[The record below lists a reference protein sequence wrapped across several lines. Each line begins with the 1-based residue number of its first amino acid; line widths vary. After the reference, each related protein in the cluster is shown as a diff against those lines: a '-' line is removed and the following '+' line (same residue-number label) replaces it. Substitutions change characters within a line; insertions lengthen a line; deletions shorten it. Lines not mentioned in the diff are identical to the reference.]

1 MSVLVCLLNWN
12 KNLNF
17 EKIIVYQKFLA
28 YMIEGIIVT
37 VVASVAYA
45 VLSSLFTDKIRRR
58 IAYRGRLVKDCI
70 FHRHEFIAT
79 VVANELDTPLGGD
92 GFIDYGIA
100 ERNGYYPGARRVF
113 NIRIDGRLQS
123 VEIPYK
129 ELVDFI
135 GAETAIRLDTS
146 AFERPFELSAELCEK
161 TQPAFD
167 SFSATR
173 LLKTNDSTVR
183 VCRFGAD
190 DAAAG
195 QYVCGLQKAT
205 YYDQVR
211 TNLTLDRLF
220 PGIEEDSVRSI
231 DLGKDKSLRSFEDS
245 IMANTLGV
253 SAIWVMED
261 GSTPL
266 RKKRLKYFLM
276 PRSRRTG
283 VYNGMLSSVGGV
295 ARAPRD
301 GDFPATLEAFAA
313 TEMKREFIEESGI
326 DMLVAEGKI
335 RDEDIRLIPLAF
347 VRDLVRGG
355 KPQFFFLIST
365 PHIRS
370 RDLDKAFRK
379 SFNGIEEFS
388 RGSIARM
395 RKMKLSPETLANL
408 LYALAWIQ
416 RRRKADFIDLG

>member
-1 MSVLVCLLNWN
+1 ML
-12 KNLNF
+12 
-17 EKIIVYQKFLA
+17 
-28 YMIEGIIVT
+28 EGIIVT
-37 VVASVAYA
+37 LVASVAYA
-45 VLSSLFTDKIRRR
+45 VLSRAFTDKTRRL

-92 GFIDYGIA
+92 DFIDYGIA
-100 ERNGYYPGARRVF
+100 ERNGYYPGERRVF
-113 NIRIDGRLQS
+113 NLRIGGRLQA
-123 VEIPYK
+123 VELPYK

-135 GAETAIRLDTS
+135 GRDTAIRLDTTD
-146 AFERPFELSAELCEK
+146 FDRPFELSQELLEK

-167 SFSATR
+167 NFRATR
-173 LLKTNDSTVR
+173 LLKTNDATVR
-183 VCRFGAD
+183 VCRFGD
-190 DAAAG
+190 DPSAPGRYRCA
-195 QYVCGLQKAT
+195 LQKAT
-205 YYDQVR
+205 YHDQVR

-220 PGIEEDSVRSI
+220 PGIEEDSIRSI
-231 DLGKDKSLRSFEDS
+231 DLGKDKALKPFEES
-245 IMANTLGV
+245 VMANTLGV

-261 GSTPL
+261 GTTPL

-283 VYNGMLSSVGGV
+283 VYSGMLSSVGGV
-295 ARAPRD
+295 ARAPR
-301 GDFPATLEAFAA
+301 GGVFPATLEEYAA
-313 TEMKREFIEESGI
+313 AEMKREFIEESGI
-326 DMLVAEGKI
+326 DILVAEGKL
-335 RDEDIRLIPLAF
+335 RDEDIRIIPLAF
-347 VRDLVRGG
+347 LRDLVRGG

-365 PHIRS
+365 PHVRS

-379 SFNGIEEFS
+379 SYNGIEEFS
-388 RGSIARM
+388 RGSLSRM